1 MKGKHAGKKTRELK
15 TELAATLKTRQA
27 DLTVERN
34 KRVTLERKLVEQSSL
49 RDEIARLREQV
60 ENGVSSKYLKLEK
73 KYSRAR
79 NTINKLNSRL
89 EAEEEKTGVLIGM
102 YAQECGVTR
111 SQAMDAWV
119 GRLTGSEDALIL
131 FENHRG
137 KIGAFTRRLE
147 EMRRKRFERKQY
159 RRKSRPEDRMAGPAV
174 KMIGTFEKTSENS

>member
-1 MKGKHAGKKTRELK
+1 
-15 TELAATLKTRQA
+15 
-27 DLTVERN
+27 
-34 KRVTLERKLVEQSSL
+34 
-49 RDEIARLREQV
+49 
-60 ENGVSSKYLKLEK
+60 VSSKYLELEK

-89 EAEEEKTGVLIGM
+89 ETEEEKMGVLIGM

-174 KMIGTFEKTSENS
+174 KMMGTFKDTSENS